1 MSYYIPQ
8 EIIDSVAE
16 FLLPDI
22 REVAKSDLGKELIAA
37 KREKLKNTES
47 TTE

>member
-16 FLLPDI
+16 LLLPDI
-22 REVAKSDLGKELIAA
+22 REFAESDLGNELIAA
-37 KREKLKNTES
+37 KRKELEKTES
-47 TTE
+47 YTE

>member
-16 FLLPDI
+16 LLLPDI
-22 REVAKSDLGKELIAA
+22 REFAKSDLGKELIVT
-37 KREKLKNTES
+37 KREELKNTES

>member
-16 FLLPDI
+16 LLLPDI
-22 REVAKSDLGKELIAA
+22 REFAESDLGKELIAA
-37 KREKLKNTES
+37 KREELKNTES

>member
-22 REVAKSDLGKELIAA
+22 REFAESDLGKELIAA
-37 KREKLKNTES
+37 KRKELEDTES
-47 TTE
+47 NNE

>member
-1 MSYYIPQ
+1 MSYYISQ

-22 REVAKSDLGKELIAA
+22 REFAEGDLGKNLIAA
-37 KREKLKNTES
+37 KRKELEDTES
-47 TTE
+47 NNE

>member
-8 EIIDSVAE
+8 ETIDSVAE
-16 FLLPDI
+16 FLLPDV
-22 REVAKSDLGKELIAA
+22 REFAESDLGKELIAA

-47 TTE
+47 STE

>member
-22 REVAKSDLGKELIAA
+22 REFAESDLGKELIAA
-37 KREKLKNTES
+37 KREELKNAESNTE
-47 TTE
+47 

>member
-16 FLLPDI
+16 LLLPDI
-22 REVAKSDLGKELIAA
+22 REFAESDLGNELIAA
-37 KREKLKNTES
+37 KRKELEKTES

>member
-16 FLLPDI
+16 LLLPDI
-22 REVAKSDLGKELIAA
+22 REFAESDLGKELIEA
-37 KREKLKNTES
+37 KRKKLKNTES

>member
-16 FLLPDI
+16 FILPDI
-22 REVAKSDLGKELIAA
+22 REFVESNLGKELIAA
-37 KREKLKNTES
+37 KRKELEDTES
-47 TTE
+47 NNE

>member
-22 REVAKSDLGKELIAA
+22 REFAESDLGKELIAT
-37 KREKLKNTES
+37 KRAELNNTES